1 MTDRLRCH
9 DEAALFKK
17 QNPCLI
23 KQTRV
28 FISTASSV

>member
-1 MTDRLRCH
+1 MTVRLPCH

-28 FISTASSV
+28 FYF